1 MTLQMRHV
9 SPFDS
14 AQGDMTTVL
23 QGRFVFKPADNGRS
37 ADRPALLSEEIVNL
51 SELTSLPN
59 LVSLSRIAMI
69 PLVGWFLSRDD
80 ATSVIVCALLIIL
93 AGISDGLDGYLAR
106 RMGKVSR
113 LGIALDPIAD
123 KVFAGALVILLVIYR
138 DLPLWL
144 AVAIVGR
151 DLLIVSIGGLLM
163 RGRDISLPSNL
174 SGKYAFASI
183 AMLIGCYVIRF
194 DYGITLFTWTTLVL
208 LIAST
213 IVYARVMVIVRRGGS
228 PPAFADRPL
237 YRTLR
242 TIGTLIVAALFFYH
256 LYLFLT

>member
-1 MTLQMRHV
+1 M
-9 SPFDS
+9 
-14 AQGDMTTVL
+14 
-23 QGRFVFKPADNGRS
+23 
-37 ADRPALLSEEIVNL
+37 NL

-59 LVSLSRIAMI
+59 LVSLSRIAMV

-80 ATSVIVCALLIIL
+80 PTSVIVCALLIIL

-106 RMGKVSR
+106 RLGKVSR

-123 KVFAGALVILLVIYR
+123 KIFAGALVILLVIYR
-138 DLPLWL
+138 DLPIWL

-151 DLLIVSIGGLLM
+151 DLLIVMIGGLMM
-163 RGRDISLPSNL
+163 RGRDINLPSNL
-174 SGKYAFASI
+174 TGKYAFASI

-194 DYGITLFTWTTLVL
+194 DYGIILYTWTTLIL

-213 IVYARVMVIVRRGGS
+213 IGYTRVMVIVRRGG
-228 PPAFADRPL
+228 PPPVFADRPL

-242 TIGTLIVAALFFYH
+242 TIATLVVAAFFFYH